1 MCVIWSQGSNKSMT
15 CQAVVR
21 YSERLAG
28 HLTLRVPVVFSF
40 VAELVAEHRKPC
52 LVASDVTDSV
62 RHVLG
67 GRVGLASAFGPAG
80 PVGRCGGVISVSLF
94 FLALW
99 PGVVYKKKR
108 PSRDCYLARAVGFF

>member
-40 VAELVAEHRKPC
+40 VAELAAEHRKPC

-99 PGVVYKKKR
+99 PGVVYTKKR
-108 PSRDCYLARAVGFF
+108 PSSRCYLACCVGLF